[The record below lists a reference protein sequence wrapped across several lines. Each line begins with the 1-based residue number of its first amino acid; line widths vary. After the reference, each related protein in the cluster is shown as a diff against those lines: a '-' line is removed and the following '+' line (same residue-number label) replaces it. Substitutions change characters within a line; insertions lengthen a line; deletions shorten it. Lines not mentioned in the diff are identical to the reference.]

1 MEHYC
6 KSPWMSLFVYD
17 DGNVKSCCAGQWS
30 WGNLKQQSLMDIINN
45 PKVRQLKQDIINGVP
60 NSYCSYCKGCE
71 DNAGESQRQYF
82 DQFEM
87 TTDKL
92 YNPDV
97 FDLMMVDMR
106 WNNLCNL
113 NCAYCDT
120 MWSTTWQKLK
130 GMPMPDLKTNHYV
143 SVLELVKDS
152 KDNMEAIIMGG
163 GEPLLHTQNVQLLQS
178 LHDDIHIDIMTNLST
193 NLSHSAV
200 FAELEKK
207 TSVNWCVSFENVG
220 DEFEYVRHGATWDR
234 MTKNLATIK
243 ALPTHTRMLKPT
255 YNLLCAT
262 RLRELYKLANEL
274 DFNVHWQTLI
284 HPDQLCVSAFSKPV
298 REVCLQ
304 AVEEL
309 FLSPEYLEFKG
320 RVKQNQGDEFFKH
333 VRQELS
339 MKNLQTDYNTVD
351 TKFRVWLR
359 DYESKYATD
368 VKPFRELWPELD
380 RVIGKV

>member
-1 MEHYC
+1 
-6 KSPWMSLFVYD
+6 MSLFVYD

-30 WGNLKQQSLMDIINN
+30 WGNLKEQSLMDIINN
-45 PKVRQLKQDIINGVP
+45 PKVKELKQDIINGTP

-82 DQFEM
+82 DKFKM
-87 TTDKL
+87 SDDKL
-92 YNPDV
+92 YNSDV

-163 GEPLLHTQNVQLLQS
+163 GEPLLHTQNVELLQS
-178 LHDDIHIDIMTNLST
+178 LHDDIHIDIMTNLSI

-200 FAELEKK
+200 FNELVKK
-207 TSVNWCVSFENVG
+207 TNVNWCISFENIG
-220 DEFEYVRHGATWDR
+220 DEFEYVRHGATWER

-243 ALPTHTRMLKPT
+243 ALPTHSKMLKPT
-255 YNLLCAT
+255 YNLLSAT
-262 RLRELYKLANEL
+262 RLRELYKLSNEL
-274 DFNVHWQTLI
+274 DFNIHWQTLI
-284 HPDQLCVSAFSKPV
+284 HPDQLCVTAFSKPV
-298 REVCLQ
+298 RDICLQ
-304 AVEEL
+304 AIEEL
-309 FLSPEYLEFKG
+309 FDSPEYTDFKK
-320 RVKQNQGDEFFKH
+320 RVRYSQGDDFFEHMKKELITKH
-333 VRQELS
+333 IQDNGVS
-339 MKNLQTDYNTVD
+339 VD
-351 TKFRVWLR
+351 KKFRLWLK

-368 VKPFRELWPELD
+368 VKSFSTLWPKLD
-380 RVIGKV
+380 NAILKL